1 MNEVPNSINGDQA
14 FAYGAIAAGIS
25 MVTSYPG
32 SPSTGTVER
41 IIQQAREYNIYVEWS
56 SNERVALEM
65 AVGASIAG
73 RRALVCAKSVGMN
86 VMLDTLMALNLTP
99 LHGGLVILLGD
110 DPGGYGSQNDQDTRP
125 LAAMLEMPM
134 LEPATPHEAYDM
146 MVNSFEL
153 SERFNIPFI
162 IRETRT
168 FAQQAGKLEMNHE
181 KLQQVNYGLNRDL
194 LRFVPVPKNVVSK
207 HRELHD
213 RVEQIRNWFDSSP
226 YNTTTGVGRKGVV
239 AAGFVYTKLLD
250 VIGADPE
257 FEISLLKLGVLN
269 PLPHAPVLKFL
280 QGCDEVLVLEENEPY
295 IERLLKAFAQ
305 EQKCQTKFFGKV
317 NGTVS
322 REGELFRWQIQAA
335 LERFISGFQ
344 GQHHFLQQNEDSEK
358 PRKKSFCNSCRY
370 DEVLDLLETTAAE
383 INQKL
388 VFVGDPG
395 CLVTV
400 ADRLQAKYA
409 IGSAIA
415 VADGMSKTDIHEKP
429 VALVG
434 DSGFFHSTLPALCN
448 AVHNRSNILIVILD
462 NGTTLTSGG
471 QPHPGVPL
479 NAFNETAPHVEISK
493 VAKACGI
500 EYVESVGLD
509 DEQERL
515 QVVVKDALEQQS
527 LAMLIIK
534 ISEKE

>member
-1 MNEVPNSINGDQA
+1 MMDAPTTISGDQA

-32 SPSTGTVER
+32 SPSSETVES
-41 IIQQAREYNIYVEWS
+41 IIPKAREHSIYVEWS

-65 AVGASIAG
+65 AIGASIAG

-99 LHGGLVILLGD
+99 VHGGLVILLGD

-134 LEPATPHEAYDM
+134 LEPATPSEAYDM
-146 MVNSFEL
+146 MVNSFQL

-162 IRETRT
+162 IRETRA
-168 FAQQAGKLEMNHE
+168 FAQQAGKFEMNHE
-181 KLQQVNYGLNRDL
+181 VKQQVNYGLNSDS

-207 HRELHD
+207 HRELHA
-213 RVEQIRNWFDSSP
+213 RVEEIRNWFDSSP
-226 YNTTTGVGRKGVV
+226 YNTTKGAGRKGVV
-239 AAGFVYTKLLD
+239 AAGFAYSKLID
-250 VIGADPE
+250 VIGPSLE
-257 FEISLLKLGVLN
+257 NEISLLKLGVIY
-269 PLPHAPVLKFL
+269 PLPHGVVLKFL
-280 QGCDEVLVLEENEPY
+280 QSCDEVLVLEENEPY
-295 IERLLKAFAQ
+295 IEKLLKAFAH
-305 EQKCQTKFFGKV
+305 EQKCQTKIIGKV

-335 LERFISGFQ
+335 LDRFISDFQ
-344 GQHHFLQQNEDSEK
+344 PYHHFLQENEDSEK
-358 PRKKSFCNSCRY
+358 PRQKRFCNSCRY
-370 DEVLDLLETTAAE
+370 DEVLDLLEITAAE

-415 VADGMSKTDIHEKP
+415 VADGMSKTDIREKP

-434 DSGFFHSTLPALCN
+434 DSGFFHSTLPALFN
-448 AVHNRSNILIVILD
+448 AIHNRSDILIVILD
-462 NGTTLTSGG
+462 NGTTLTSGA
-471 QPHPGVPL
+471 QPHPGVPKNAL
-479 NAFNETAPHVEISK
+479 NEPAPQTDISK
-493 VAKACGI
+493 IAKACGI
-500 EYVESVGLD
+500 GYVESVDLD
-509 DEQERL
+509 DEQVRL
-515 QVVVKDALEQQS
+515 QLTIKDALEQQS